1 MTQSSS
7 PFEEMMQAAQEMGK
21 AMNPSLGLFSVS
33 EAEEM
38 WPAMPKDW
46 MEMMFGNALNKDGLD
61 AKTKIFLTSAG
72 LKIKGAKN
80 EIALRQ
86 CVRHLL
92 EVDAKPQEISE
103 TIGLMSIFS
112 GIPAMPR
119 AMELASHVIG
129 PDEDKET

>member
-21 AMNPSLGLFSVS
+21 AMNPSLGLFYVS

-38 WPAMPKDW
+38 WPAMLKDW
-46 MEMMFGNALNKDGLD
+46 MEMMFRNALNKDGLD

-80 EIALRQ
+80 KIALRQ
-86 CVRHLL
+86 WVRHLL

-103 TIGLMSIFS
+103 TIGLMSIFA
-112 GIPAMPR
+112 GIPAMAR
-119 AMELASHVIG
+119 AMELAGLVIG

>member
-7 PFEEMMQAAQEMGK
+7 PFEEMMQTAQKMGK

-33 EAEEM
+33 EAKEM

-46 MEMMFGNALNKDGLD
+46 MEMMFRNALNNDRLD
-61 AKTKIFLTSAG
+61 AKTKIFLTSEG
-72 LKIKGAKN
+72 LKIKDAKN
-80 EIALRQ
+80 KIALRE

-103 TIGLMSIFS
+103 TIGLMSIFA
-112 GIPAMPR
+112 GIPAMAR

-129 PDEDKET
+129 PNEDKET

>member
-21 AMNPSLGLFSVS
+21 AINPSLGLFSVS
-33 EAEEM
+33 EAEEI
-38 WPAMPKDW
+38 WPATPKDW
-46 MEMMFGNALNKDGLD
+46 MEMMFDNALNKDGLD

-103 TIGLMSIFS
+103 KIGLMSIFA
-112 GIPAMPR
+112 GIPVMAR
-119 AMELASHVIG
+119 AMELASHIIG

>member
-1 MTQSSS
+1 MTQSRS
-7 PFEEMMQAAQEMGK
+7 PFEEMMQSAQEMGK
-21 AMNPSLGLFSVS
+21 AMNLSLGLFPVP

-38 WPAMPKDW
+38 WTAMPKDW
-46 MEMMFGNALNKDGLD
+46 MDMMFGNALNKDGLD
-61 AKTKIFLTSAG
+61 EKTKIFLTLAG
-72 LKIKGAKN
+72 LNIKGAKN

-103 TIGLMSIFS
+103 TIGLMSIFA
-112 GIPAMPR
+112 GIPAMAR

-129 PDEDKET
+129 PNEDKET